1 MSKITYGTGSNMVTL
16 DFVETRLYER
26 TAIMDGPTYLYTRH
40 TLGVV
45 AIYNPERNSPF
56 VAAPNFQAPIID
68 IALRHKL
75 MLPRQKLL
83 YTVGTTNVIH
93 SPLNLPAGLTTDANN
108 GPLPLYCHVE
118 KVHGKKT
125 FKVYWVVQT
134 DVNECPSSLPPI
146 VLSHRWTMD
155 HDIDEHFFTTR
166 TIRGHAILR
175 TDHMLK
181 SSVTP
186 DDYRPHFIHP
196 IPNDFKRTHINV
208 VAHEDG
214 NALDYV
220 VVDTEQPFVFDNF
233 VRDRGVTKIEAYQNF
248 EEGSFAFDTIA
259 RTLATEIAAATTSAG
274 TIPGLAAA
282 ATLGALR
289 GAEKSLPTI
298 VHSFLVR
305 VWGNRDADRGNL
317 ELVAWTIVQRRR
329 EAANIPALSDK
340 WCNVSHDI
348 MGKWVEVSA
357 RFKLGP
363 VASAAASLA
372 FGGVVFGSADE
383 LTAGITRT
391 TGPGMGLGAGNS
403 TGTVRG
409 TWIGELVAQTLQEPC
424 ETIQTDLT
432 DGETYPLSSSMQE
445 RL

>member
-1 MSKITYGTGSNMVTL
+1 MSKITYGTGASAVTL
-16 DFVETRLYER
+16 DFVDTRLYER

-40 TLGVV
+40 ILGVV
-45 AIYNPERNSPF
+45 AIYNPELNSPF
-56 VAAPNFQAPIID
+56 VPPNPNFQAPVID

-83 YTVGTTNVIH
+83 YTVGTSNVIH
-93 SPLNLPAGLTTDANN
+93 SPLNGLTTDANN

-134 DVNECPSSLPPI
+134 DINECPQREPPI

-175 TDHMLK
+175 TDHMLAQ
-181 SSVTP
+181 SVTP
-186 DDYRPHFIHP
+186 DQYRPFFIHP
-196 IPNDFKRTHINV
+196 VPSNFKRTHINV
-208 VAHEDG
+208 TAHEDG

-220 VVDTEQPFVFDNF
+220 AVDTEQPFVFDNF
-233 VRDRGVTKIEAYQNF
+233 VRERNVTKIEAYQNF
-248 EEGSFAFDTIA
+248 EEGHFALDTIA
-259 RTLATEIAAATTSAG
+259 RTIATEVAAATTSAG

-282 ATLGALR
+282 ATLGVLR
-289 GAEKSLPTI
+289 GAEKTLPTI
-298 VHSFLVR
+298 IHTFLVR

-317 ELVAWTIVQRRR
+317 ELVAWNIIQRRR
-329 EAANIPALSDK
+329 EMANIPALSDK

-363 VASAAASLA
+363 VASDFATLA
-372 FGGVVFGSADE
+372 FGGVVFGTADE
-383 LTAGITRT
+383 LTAGITAT
-391 TGPGMGLGAGNS
+391 TGPGMGKGLS
-403 TGTVRG
+403 TSTVRG
-409 TWIGELVAQTLQEPC
+409 TWVGELVAQALQEPC
-424 ETIQTDLT
+424 EATPNDLEDQVVFSLT
-432 DGETYPLSSSMQE
+432 ADQIE
-445 RL
+445 RM